1 VSFELPASPTEGLG
15 GGRWLV
21 VENWS
26 TFESL
31 CAVAA
36 LADFDGRIIFGAGTQ
51 VGTGVRALAAAAAA
65 PAQAVLYFGD
75 IDAGGFRA
83 ARLAASAAQAAGW
96 PAVVPCRQL
105 YELALSSEH
114 RLSQPPASAELAGW
128 AGTWFGGQLGDK
140 VRRSLARGLIVRQEA
155 VGLEQLTGRSF
166 PALIDDQSESVGDA
180 RGAGPRPDAG

>member
-1 VSFELPASPTEGLG
+1 
-15 GGRWLV
+15 
-21 VENWS
+21 
-26 TFESL
+26 
-31 CAVAA
+31 
-36 LADFDGRIIFGAGTQ
+36 
-51 VGTGVRALAAAAAA
+51 
-65 PAQAVLYFGD
+65 
-75 IDAGGFRA
+75 
-83 ARLAASAAQAAGW
+83 
-96 PAVVPCRQL
+96 VVPCRQL